1 MFDVVCLASGGLDST
16 VCLHLLRE
24 RGLHTLPVF
33 INYGQINLVREWG
46 ALLAACENGKFPK
59 PIKFDIPAFGAVI
72 RSGLTDATLRVNED
86 AFTPNRNLLFL
97 LLGAS
102 VAYSRGIPNI
112 AMGLLAER
120 TAIFPDQSDRFLNI
134 AQETFKESLG
144 ATIGIHAPLRDLTKS
159 EVVKIAQ
166 QRKIANFY
174 SCHAGTEVP
183 CGKCIACL
191 EYI

>member
-1 MFDVVCLASGGLDST
+1 MYDVVCLASGGLDST

-33 INYGQINLVREWG
+33 INYGQRNFAREWG
-46 ALLAACENGKFPK
+46 ALLAACENAKFAK
-59 PIKFDIPAFGAVI
+59 PIKFDFPAFGAVI
-72 RSGLTDATLRVNED
+72 KSGLTDASLRVNED

-102 VAYSRGIPNI
+102 VAYSKGIPNI
-112 AMGLLAER
+112 AVGLLAER
-120 TAIFPDQSDRFLNI
+120 TAIFPDQSDRFLSI
-134 AQETFKESLG
+134 AQEAFKESLG

-159 EVVKIAQ
+159 EVVRIAQ

-174 SCHAGTEVP
+174 SCHAGTEIP